1 MTSAISAIQRSA
13 LGFVLVLVLFG
24 ALPLVISSYQMSI
37 ANEILIFALLAM
49 SIDVLAGYAGR
60 TSLGHGALFGAST
73 YVVIYWT
80 SVYGGSAWVGCL
92 LGVIAATLVA
102 TVFAAF
108 AVRVSG
114 VYFLLLTLALGMIV
128 WGVCLRWTSVTGG
141 ENGIRGVGRPDL
153 IASPTVFY
161 YATLAVVLLMTFL
174 MWRFVRSPFG
184 LTLRG
189 IRDSE
194 SRMRSL
200 GYGTSVH
207 MFVAFIVTGFFAGV
221 AGALYALFNNFVS
234 PSTVQ
239 LSQSVEGLLMAIIGG
254 VGTLFGSFIGAAAII
269 LLENVVSAY
278 TARWQMVLGF
288 TFIGTMIFA
297 PEGILGALRW
307 LISRKRWRRSSD
319 IVTNDSNTK
328 GGTKWIADNF

>member
-1 MTSAISAIQRSA
+1 MTNTIAAIQRSA
-13 LGFVLVLVLFG
+13 LGFVLILVIFG
-24 ALPLVISSYQMSI
+24 ALPLVVSSYQMSI

-60 TSLGHGALFGAST
+60 TSLGHGALFGIST

-80 SVYGGSAWVGCL
+80 SVYGGSAWVGCA
-92 LGVIAATLVA
+92 LGIVAATLLA
-102 TVFAAF
+102 CVFAAF

-141 ENGIRGVGRPDL
+141 ENGIRGIGRPEL
-153 IASPTVFY
+153 IASPAAFY
-161 YATLAVVLLMTFL
+161 YATLGVVLLMTFL
-174 MWRFVRSPFG
+174 IWRFVRSPFG

-200 GYGTSVH
+200 GYGTAVH
-207 MFVAFIVTGFFAGV
+207 MFVAFTITGFFAGV
-221 AGALYALFNNFVS
+221 AGALYALLNNFVRRS
-234 PSTVQ
+234 PVQ
-239 LSQSVEGLLMAIIGG
+239 LSPSVAGLLMAIIGG
-254 VGTLFGSFIGAAAII
+254 IGTLFGFFIGAAAII
-269 LLENVVSAY
+269 LLENFVSEY

-288 TFIGTMIFA
+288 MFIGTMIFA
-297 PEGILGALRW
+297 PEGILGTLRW
-307 LISRKRWRRSSD
+307 LTGRKR
-319 IVTNDSNTK
+319 
-328 GGTKWIADNF
+328 

>member
-1 MTSAISAIQRSA
+1 MIGATAAMQRSVIGFA
-13 LGFVLVLVLFG
+13 LTLVIFG
-24 ALPLVISSYQMSI
+24 ALPLVLSSYQMSI

-49 SIDVLAGYAGR
+49 SIDILAGYAGR
-60 TSLGHGALFGAST
+60 TSLGHGALFGIST

-80 SVYGGSAWVGCL
+80 SVYGGSTWIGCL
-92 LGVIAATLVA
+92 LGIMVATLA
-102 TVFAAF
+102 AAVFAAF

-153 IASPTVFY
+153 IANPTAFY

-174 MWRFVRSPFG
+174 IWRFVRSPFG

-200 GYGTSVH
+200 GYGASVH
-207 MFVAFIVTGFFAGV
+207 MFIAFTITGFFAGV

-239 LSQSVEGLLMAIIGG
+239 LSQSVEGLLMTIIGG

-269 LLENVVSAY
+269 LLENFVSEY
-278 TARWQMVLGF
+278 TARWQMVLGLM
-288 TFIGTMIFA
+288 FIGTMIFA
-297 PEGILGALRW
+297 PDGILGALRW
-307 LISRKRWRRSSD
+307 ISGK
-319 IVTNDSNTK
+319 K
-328 GGTKWIADNF
+328 

>member
-1 MTSAISAIQRSA
+1 MMRSA
-13 LGFVLVLVLFG
+13 TALALRSPLSFLALLAVIFG
-24 ALPLVISSYQMSI
+24 LLPLLVSSYQTSV

-60 TSLGHGALFGAST
+60 TSLGHGAIFGIST

-80 SVYGGSAWVGCL
+80 TLMGGSPWVGCI
-92 LGVIAATLVA
+92 LGIAAATLTA
-102 TVFAAF
+102 AVFALL

-141 ENGIRGVGRPDL
+141 ENGIRGAGRPDV
-153 IASPTVFY
+153 IADPIAFY
-161 YATLAVVLLMTFL
+161 YMTLATVLFFTLVI
-174 MWRFVRSPFG
+174 WRFVHSPFG

-200 GYGTSVH
+200 GYGTATH
-207 MFVAFIVTGFFAGV
+207 MFLAFTITGLFAGV
-221 AGALYALFNNFVS
+221 AGALYALFNDFVS

-239 LSQSVEGLLMAIIGG
+239 LAQSVEGLLMAIIGG

-269 LLENVVSAY
+269 LLENFVSQY
-278 TARWQMVLGF
+278 TARWPMVLGLM
-288 TFIGTMIFA
+288 FICTMIFA
-297 PEGILGALRW
+297 PQGVLGALRKLMGW
-307 LISRKRWRRSSD
+307 KQ
-319 IVTNDSNTK
+319 
-328 GGTKWIADNF
+328 

>member
-1 MTSAISAIQRSA
+1 MSKLTQISQRPELA
-13 LGFVLVLVLFG
+13 FVLILAIFG
-24 ALPLVISSYQMSI
+24 TLPLSLSSYQMSI
-37 ANEILIFALLAM
+37 ANEILIFSLLAM

-60 TSLGHGALFGAST
+60 TSLAHGAIFGIST
-73 YVVIYWT
+73 YVVTYWT
-80 SVYGGSAWVGCL
+80 SVYGGSAWIGCL
-92 LGVIAATLVA
+92 LGVAAATLTA

-141 ENGIRGVGRPDL
+141 ENGIRGVGRPEL
-153 IASPTVFY
+153 IASPTAFY
-161 YATLAVVLLMTFL
+161 YATLAIVLLMTFL
-174 MWRFVRSPFG
+174 VWRFVRSPFG

-200 GYGTSVH
+200 GYSTSLH
-207 MFVAFIVTGFFAGV
+207 MFVAFVVTGCFAGV

-254 VGTLFGSFIGAAAII
+254 IGTLFGSFVGAAAII
-269 LLENVVSAY
+269 LLENFVSAY

-288 TFIGTMIFA
+288 MFIGTMIFA
-297 PEGILGALRW
+297 PQGILGTLRG
-307 LISRKRWRRSSD
+307 LIDRRR
-319 IVTNDSNTK
+319 
-328 GGTKWIADNF
+328 

>member
-1 MTSAISAIQRSA
+1 MSNAIAAIRRA
-13 LGFVLVLVLFG
+13 GLGFLLVLLIFG
-24 ALPLVISSYQMSI
+24 ALPLVVSSYQMSI

-49 SIDVLAGYAGR
+49 SIDILAGYAGR
-60 TSLGHGALFGAST
+60 TSLGHGALFGIST

-80 SVYGGSAWVGCL
+80 SVHGGSALVGCL
-92 LGVIAATLVA
+92 LGVFVATLVA
-102 TVFAAF
+102 AVFAAF

-153 IASPTVFY
+153 IASPTAFY
-161 YATLAVVLLMTFL
+161 YMTLAVVLLMTFL
-174 MWRFVRSPFG
+174 TWRFVRSPFG

-200 GYGTSVH
+200 GYGASVH
-207 MFVAFIVTGFFAGV
+207 VFVAFVITGFFAGV
-221 AGALYALFNNFVS
+221 AGALYAFFNNFVS

-239 LSQSVEGLLMAIIGG
+239 LSQSVEGLLMAIVGG
-254 VGTLFGSFIGAAAII
+254 IGTLFGSFIGAAAII
-269 LLENVVSAY
+269 LLENLVSEY

-288 TFIGTMIFA
+288 MFIGTMIFA
-297 PEGILGALRW
+297 PDGILGALR
-307 LISRKRWRRSSD
+307 LLTGRKR
-319 IVTNDSNTK
+319 
-328 GGTKWIADNF
+328 

>member
-1 MTSAISAIQRSA
+1 MATSILSRKNPGLPFIVLASAF
-13 LGFVLVLVLFG
+13 GVLPFIL
-24 ALPLVISSYQMSI
+24 SSYQMTI
-37 ANEILIFALLAM
+37 ANEILIYALLAM

-60 TSLGHGALFGAST
+60 TSLGHGAIFGAST

-80 SVYGGSAWVGCL
+80 AVAGGSPWVACL
-92 LGVIAATLVA
+92 LGVLTATLLA
-102 TVFAAF
+102 ALFAAF

-128 WGVCLRWTSVTGG
+128 WGVCLRWTSVSGG
-141 ENGIRGVGRPDL
+141 ENGIRGAGRPDV
-153 IASPTVFY
+153 IADPTTFY
-161 YATLAVVLLMTFL
+161 YTTLAIVLVMTFAI
-174 MWRFVRSPFG
+174 WRFVRSPFG

-200 GYGTSVH
+200 GYGTTVH
-207 MFVAFIVTGFFAGV
+207 MFFAFTITGFFAGV

-239 LSQSVEGLLMAIIGG
+239 LSQSVEGLLMTIIGG
-254 VGTLFGSFIGAAAII
+254 VGTLFGAFIGSAAII
-269 LLENVVSAY
+269 LLENLVSQY

-288 TFIGTMIFA
+288 MFIGTMIFA
-297 PEGILGALRW
+297 PEGILGAIRR
-307 LISRKRWRRSSD
+307 ITRKKAS
-319 IVTNDSNTK
+319 
-328 GGTKWIADNF
+328 

>member
-1 MTSAISAIQRSA
+1 MSSTVSAIQRSA
-13 LGFVLVLVLFG
+13 LGFVLVLVIFG
-24 ALPLVISSYQMSI
+24 TLPLVVSSYQMSI

-60 TSLGHGALFGAST
+60 TSLGHGALFGIST

-92 LGVIAATLVA
+92 LGVAVATLVA
-102 TVFAAF
+102 AIFAAF

-128 WGVCLRWTSVTGG
+128 WGVCLRWTSITGG

-153 IASPTVFY
+153 IASPTAFY

-174 MWRFVRSPFG
+174 IWRFVRSPFG

-200 GYGTSVH
+200 GYGTSAH
-207 MFVAFIVTGFFAGV
+207 MFVAFTVTGFFAGV

-254 VGTLFGSFIGAAAII
+254 IGTLFGSFIGAAAII
-269 LLENVVSAY
+269 MLENFVSAY
-278 TARWQMVLGF
+278 TARWQMVLGLM
-288 TFIGTMIFA
+288 FIVTMIFA
-297 PEGILGALRW
+297 PQGILGTVRAL
-307 LISRKRWRRSSD
+307 LSRKR
-319 IVTNDSNTK
+319 
-328 GGTKWIADNF
+328 

>member
-1 MTSAISAIQRSA
+1 MGSTVSAIQRSA
-13 LGFVLVLVLFG
+13 SGFVLVLVIFG
-24 ALPLVISSYQMSI
+24 TLPLVVSSYQMSI

-60 TSLGHGALFGAST
+60 TSLGHGALFGIST

-92 LGVIAATLVA
+92 LGVVVATLA
-102 TVFAAF
+102 AAIFAAF

-128 WGVCLRWTSVTGG
+128 WGVCLRWTSITGG

-153 IASPTVFY
+153 IASPTAFY

-174 MWRFVRSPFG
+174 IWRFVRSPFG

-207 MFVAFIVTGFFAGV
+207 MFVAFTVTGFFAGV

-269 LLENVVSAY
+269 MLENFVSAY
-278 TARWQMVLGF
+278 TARWQMVLGLM
-288 TFIGTMIFA
+288 FIVTMIFA
-297 PEGILGALRW
+297 PQGILGTLRML
-307 LISRKRWRRSSD
+307 LIRKR
-319 IVTNDSNTK
+319 
-328 GGTKWIADNF
+328 

>member
-1 MTSAISAIQRSA
+1 MGSTVAAIQRSA
-13 LGFVLVLVLFG
+13 LGFVLVIVIFG
-24 ALPLVISSYQMSI
+24 ALPLVVSSYQMSI

-60 TSLGHGALFGAST
+60 TSLGHGALFGIST

-92 LGVIAATLVA
+92 LGVVVA
-102 TVFAAF
+102 TCVAAIFAAF

-128 WGVCLRWTSVTGG
+128 WGVCLRWTSITGG
-141 ENGIRGVGRPDL
+141 ENGIRGVGRPDM
-153 IASPTVFY
+153 IASPTAFY
-161 YATLAVVLLMTFL
+161 YGTLAVVLLMTFL
-174 MWRFVRSPFG
+174 IWRFVRSPFG

-200 GYGTSVH
+200 GYDTSVH

-254 VGTLFGSFIGAAAII
+254 IGTLFGSFIGAAAII
-269 LLENVVSAY
+269 MLENFVSAY
-278 TARWQMVLGF
+278 TARWQMVLGVM
-288 TFIGTMIFA
+288 FIVTMIFA
-297 PEGILGALRW
+297 PRGILGTLRML
-307 LISRKRWRRSSD
+307 LIRKR
-319 IVTNDSNTK
+319 
-328 GGTKWIADNF
+328 

>member
-1 MTSAISAIQRSA
+1 MREA
-13 LGFVLVLVLFG
+13 LMRIHRAAPGFLLVPVIFG
-24 ALPLVISSYQMSI
+24 ILPLIVSPYQMSL

-60 TSLGHGALFGAST
+60 TSLGHGALFGIST

-80 SVYGGSAWVGCL
+80 SIHGGSAWAACA
-92 LGVIAATLVA
+92 LGILAATLLGA
-102 TVFAAF
+102 VFAAF

-141 ENGIRGVGRPDL
+141 ENGIRGVGRPAL
-153 IASPTVFY
+153 INDPLAFY
-161 YATLAVVLLMTFL
+161 YATLAVVLAMTWL
-174 MWRFVRSPFG
+174 IWRFVRSPFG
-184 LTLRG
+184 LSLRG

-200 GYGTSVH
+200 GYGASLH
-207 MFVAFIVTGFFAGV
+207 MFVAFTVTGFFAGV

-239 LSQSVEGLLMAIIGG
+239 LSQSVEGLLMAIVGG
-254 VGTLFGSFIGAAAII
+254 IGTLFGSFVGAAAII
-269 LLENVVSAY
+269 LLENIVSQY
-278 TARWQMVLGF
+278 TALWQMVLGLM
-288 TFIGTMIFA
+288 FIATMIFA
-297 PEGILGALRW
+297 PQGILGALRR
-307 LISRKRWRRSSD
+307 LAGKKPGVLRRK
-319 IVTNDSNTK
+319 
-328 GGTKWIADNF
+328 

>member
-1 MTSAISAIQRSA
+1 MGSTVAAIQRSA
-13 LGFVLVLVLFG
+13 LGFVLVLVIFG
-24 ALPLVISSYQMSI
+24 ALPLVVSSYQMSI

-60 TSLGHGALFGAST
+60 TSLGHGALFGIST

-92 LGVIAATLVA
+92 LGVVAATLVA

-153 IASPTVFY
+153 IASPTAFY
-161 YATLAVVLLMTFL
+161 YATLAVVLLMTVL
-174 MWRFVRSPFG
+174 IWRFVRSPFG

-200 GYGTSVH
+200 GYGTAVH
-207 MFVAFIVTGFFAGV
+207 MFVAFIITGFFAGV

-254 VGTLFGSFIGAAAII
+254 IGTLFGSFIGAAAII
-269 LLENVVSAY
+269 LLENFVSGY

-288 TFIGTMIFA
+288 MFIGTMIFA
-297 PEGILGALRW
+297 PQGILGAFRW
-307 LISRKRWRRSSD
+307 LLGRKR
-319 IVTNDSNTK
+319 
-328 GGTKWIADNF
+328 

>member
-1 MTSAISAIQRSA
+1 MGSTVAAIQRSA
-13 LGFVLVLVLFG
+13 LGCVLVLVIFG
-24 ALPLVISSYQMSI
+24 ALPLVVSSYQMSI

-60 TSLGHGALFGAST
+60 TSLGHGALFGIST

-92 LGVIAATLVA
+92 LGVVAATLVA

-153 IASPTVFY
+153 IASPTAFY
-161 YATLAVVLLMTFL
+161 YATLAVVLLMTVL
-174 MWRFVRSPFG
+174 IWRFVRSPFG

-200 GYGTSVH
+200 GYGTAVH
-207 MFVAFIVTGFFAGV
+207 MFVAFIITGFFAGV

-254 VGTLFGSFIGAAAII
+254 IGTLFGSFIGAAAII
-269 LLENVVSAY
+269 LLENFVSGY

-288 TFIGTMIFA
+288 MFIGTMIFA
-297 PEGILGALRW
+297 PQGILGAFRW
-307 LISRKRWRRSSD
+307 LLGRKR
-319 IVTNDSNTK
+319 
-328 GGTKWIADNF
+328 

>member
-1 MTSAISAIQRSA
+1 MSSTVAAIQRSS
-13 LGFVLVLVLFG
+13 LGFVLVLVIFG
-24 ALPLVISSYQMSI
+24 ALPLVVSSYQMSI

-49 SIDVLAGYAGR
+49 SIDMLAGYAGR
-60 TSLGHGALFGAST
+60 TSLGHGALFGIST

-92 LGVIAATLVA
+92 LGILVATLVA
-102 TVFAAF
+102 AIFAAF

-128 WGVCLRWTSVTGG
+128 WGVCLRWTSITGG

-153 IASPTVFY
+153 IASPTAFY

-174 MWRFVRSPFG
+174 VWRFVRSPFG

-200 GYGTSVH
+200 GYGTAVH
-207 MFVAFIVTGFFAGV
+207 MFVAFTVTGFFAGV

-269 LLENVVSAY
+269 MLENFVSAY
-278 TARWQMVLGF
+278 TARWQMVLGAM
-288 TFIGTMIFA
+288 FIVTMIFA
-297 PEGILGALRW
+297 PQGILGTLRTL
-307 LISRKRWRRSSD
+307 LIRKR
-319 IVTNDSNTK
+319 
-328 GGTKWIADNF
+328 

>member
-1 MTSAISAIQRSA
+1 MTSRLAEIQRSA
-13 LGFVLVLVLFG
+13 LGFVLVLVIFG
-24 ALPLVISSYQMSI
+24 ALPFVVSSYQMSI

-60 TSLGHGALFGAST
+60 TSLAHGALFGIST

-80 SVYGGSAWVGCL
+80 SVHGGSAWVACA
-92 LGVIAATLVA
+92 LGIVAATLLA
-102 TVFAAF
+102 SVFAAF

-141 ENGIRGVGRPDL
+141 ENGIRGVGRPEL
-153 IASPTVFY
+153 IASPTAFY
-161 YATLAVVLLMTFL
+161 YATLAVALLMTL
-174 MWRFVRSPFG
+174 LIWRFVRSPFG

-207 MFVAFIVTGFFAGV
+207 MFVAFTITGFFAGV

-254 VGTLFGSFIGAAAII
+254 IGTLFGSFIGAAAII
-269 LLENVVSAY
+269 LLENFVSEY
-278 TARWQMVLGF
+278 TARWQMVLGLM
-288 TFIGTMIFA
+288 FIGTMIFA
-297 PEGILGALRW
+297 PEGILGSLRW
-307 LISRKRWRRSSD
+307 LAGRKR
-319 IVTNDSNTK
+319 
-328 GGTKWIADNF
+328 

>member
-1 MTSAISAIQRSA
+1 MSSTTAAIQRSA
-13 LGFVLVLVLFG
+13 LGFVLVLVIFG
-24 ALPLVISSYQMSI
+24 ALPLVVSSYQMSI

-60 TSLGHGALFGAST
+60 TSLGHGALFGIST

-80 SVYGGSAWVGCL
+80 SVYGGSAWIGCL
-92 LGVIAATLVA
+92 LGVAVATLA
-102 TVFAAF
+102 AAIFAAF

-128 WGVCLRWTSVTGG
+128 WGVCLRWTSITGG

-153 IASPTVFY
+153 IASPTAFY

-174 MWRFVRSPFG
+174 IWRFVRSPFG

-200 GYGTSVH
+200 GYSTAVH
-207 MFVAFIVTGFFAGV
+207 MFIAFTVTGFFAGV

-254 VGTLFGSFIGAAAII
+254 ISTLFGSFIGAAAII
-269 LLENVVSAY
+269 MLENFVSAH
-278 TARWQMVLGF
+278 TARWQMVLGVM
-288 TFIGTMIFA
+288 FIVTMIFA
-297 PEGILGALRW
+297 PRGILGTLRML
-307 LISRKRWRRSSD
+307 LIRKR
-319 IVTNDSNTK
+319 
-328 GGTKWIADNF
+328 

>member
-1 MTSAISAIQRSA
+1 MMGSTVAAIQRSA
-13 LGFVLVLVLFG
+13 LGFVLVLVIFG
-24 ALPLVISSYQMSI
+24 ALPLVVSSYQMSI

-60 TSLGHGALFGAST
+60 TSLGHGALFGIST

-92 LGVIAATLVA
+92 LGVVAATLVA

-153 IASPTVFY
+153 IASPTAFY
-161 YATLAVVLLMTFL
+161 YATLAVVLLMTVL
-174 MWRFVRSPFG
+174 IWRFVRSPFG

-200 GYGTSVH
+200 GYGTAVH
-207 MFVAFIVTGFFAGV
+207 MFVAFIITGFFAGV

-254 VGTLFGSFIGAAAII
+254 IGTLFGSFIGAAAII
-269 LLENVVSAY
+269 LLENFVSGY

-288 TFIGTMIFA
+288 MFIGTMIFA
-297 PEGILGALRW
+297 PQGILGAFRW
-307 LISRKRWRRSSD
+307 LLGRKR
-319 IVTNDSNTK
+319 
-328 GGTKWIADNF
+328 

>member
-1 MTSAISAIQRSA
+1 MSSTVAAIQRSA
-13 LGFVLVLVLFG
+13 LGFVLVLVIFG
-24 ALPLVISSYQMSI
+24 ALPLVVSSYQMSI

-60 TSLGHGALFGAST
+60 TSLGHGALFGIST

-92 LGVIAATLVA
+92 LGLAVA
-102 TVFAAF
+102 TMMAAVFAAF

-128 WGVCLRWTSVTGG
+128 WGVCLRWTSITGG
-141 ENGIRGVGRPDL
+141 ENGIRGAGRPDL
-153 IASPTVFY
+153 IASPTAFY
-161 YATLAVVLLMTFL
+161 YATLAIVLLMTFL
-174 MWRFVRSPFG
+174 IWRFVRSPFG

-207 MFVAFIVTGFFAGV
+207 MFVAFIVTGFFAGA

-254 VGTLFGSFIGAAAII
+254 IGTLFGSFIGAAAII
-269 LLENVVSAY
+269 MLENFVSSY
-278 TARWQMVLGF
+278 TARWQMVLGLM
-288 TFIGTMIFA
+288 FIVTMIFA
-297 PEGILGALRW
+297 PQGILGTVRAL
-307 LISRKRWRRSSD
+307 LSRKR
-319 IVTNDSNTK
+319 
-328 GGTKWIADNF
+328 

>member
-1 MTSAISAIQRSA
+1 MSSTVAAIQRSA
-13 LGFVLVLVLFG
+13 LGFVLVLVIFG
-24 ALPLVISSYQMSI
+24 AMPLVVSSYQMSI

-60 TSLGHGALFGAST
+60 TSLGHGALFGIST

-92 LGVIAATLVA
+92 LGVVAATFVA
-102 TVFAAF
+102 AIFAAF

-128 WGVCLRWTSVTGG
+128 WGVCLRWTSITGG

-153 IASPTVFY
+153 IASPIAFY
-161 YATLAVVLLMTFL
+161 YATLAIVLLMTFL
-174 MWRFVRSPFG
+174 IWRFVRSPFG

-207 MFVAFIVTGFFAGV
+207 MFVAFTVTGFFAGV

-269 LLENVVSAY
+269 MLENFVSAY

-288 TFIGTMIFA
+288 MFIVTMIFA
-297 PEGILGALRW
+297 PQGILGTLRM
-307 LISRKRWRRSSD
+307 LLSRKR
-319 IVTNDSNTK
+319 
-328 GGTKWIADNF
+328 

>member
-1 MTSAISAIQRSA
+1 MGSTVAAIQRSA
-13 LGFVLVLVLFG
+13 LGFVLVLVIFG
-24 ALPLVISSYQMSI
+24 ALPLVVSSYQMSI

-60 TSLGHGALFGAST
+60 TSLGHGALFGIST

-92 LGVIAATLVA
+92 LGVVVATLA
-102 TVFAAF
+102 AAIFAAF

-128 WGVCLRWTSVTGG
+128 WGVCLRWTSITGG

-153 IASPTVFY
+153 IASPTAFY

-174 MWRFVRSPFG
+174 IWRFVRSPFG

-207 MFVAFIVTGFFAGV
+207 MFVAFTVTGFFAGV

-269 LLENVVSAY
+269 MLENFVSAY
-278 TARWQMVLGF
+278 TARWQMVLGLM
-288 TFIGTMIFA
+288 FIVTMIFA
-297 PEGILGALRW
+297 PQGILGTLRML
-307 LISRKRWRRSSD
+307 LIRKR
-319 IVTNDSNTK
+319 
-328 GGTKWIADNF
+328 

>member
-1 MTSAISAIQRSA
+1 MTNRLAEIQRSA
-13 LGFVLVLVLFG
+13 LGFVLVLVIFG
-24 ALPLVISSYQMSI
+24 ALPLVVSSYQTSI

-60 TSLGHGALFGAST
+60 TSLSHGALFGIST

-80 SVYGGSAWVGCL
+80 SVHGGSAWVAC
-92 LGVIAATLVA
+92 
-102 TVFAAF
+102 
-108 AVRVSG
+108 
-114 VYFLLLTLALGMIV
+114 ALGIV
-128 WGVCLRWTSVTGG
+128 AWGVCLRWTSVTGG
-141 ENGIRGVGRPDL
+141 ENGIRGIGRPEL
-153 IASPTVFY
+153 IASPTAFY
-161 YATLAVVLLMTFL
+161 YATLAVVLLMTL
-174 MWRFVRSPFG
+174 LIWRFVRSPFG

-207 MFVAFIVTGFFAGV
+207 MFFAFTITGFFAGV

-254 VGTLFGSFIGAAAII
+254 IGTLFGSFVGAAAII
-269 LLENVVSAY
+269 LLENFVSDY
-278 TARWQMVLGF
+278 TARWQMVLGLM
-288 TFIGTMIFA
+288 FIGTMIFA
-297 PEGILGALRW
+297 PEGILGSLRR
-307 LISRKRWRRSSD
+307 L
-319 IVTNDSNTK
+319 T
-328 GGTKWIADNF
+328 GTKR